1 MSRDGSRED
10 DHPSDSDTRESIPTP
25 VGTQPPGATAPS
37 TLPSMPSAEAGDDD
51 ELDDDAFDDSTDDSQ
66 DIPSVVAVST
76 DDSQGIPSVVA
87 VNPPGQSGRE
97 GRSRN
102 RRGSNDV
109 RDDQVRS
116 VLSGL
121 EDDGAS
127 TDNSTSASSRGS
139 SRNDRRRN
147 RGRGSEN
154 LPINA
159 DERDDL
165 TGINTSAASGDRSR
179 QRGYTFDYVGDQVI
193 NLMRVRGSR
202 SRPERIDS
210 NETWRYVDSKL
221 IQEEIKATGTEITI
235 YSAVGPAD
243 AGPSVLFTRTSE
255 SFEPFPTPANN
266 STPLA

>member
-1 MSRDGSRED
+1 
-10 DHPSDSDTRESIPTP
+10 
-25 VGTQPPGATAPS
+25 
-37 TLPSMPSAEAGDDD
+37 MPSAEADDDDEADD
-51 ELDDDAFDDSTDDSQ
+51 ELDDDAFDDSPDDSQ
-66 DIPSVVAVST
+66 D
-76 DDSQGIPSVVA
+76 IPSVVA

-102 RRGSNDV
+102 RRGSDDV
-109 RDDQVRS
+109 RDDRDRS
-116 VLSGL
+116 VRSGL
-121 EDDGAS
+121 EDDDAS
-127 TDNSTSASSRGS
+127 TDDSTSASSRGS
-139 SRNDRRRN
+139 SRDDRRRN
-147 RGRGSEN
+147 RGRGSDD

-221 IQEEIKATGTEITI
+221 IQEEIKATGTEITT
-235 YSAVGPAD
+235 YSGGSPGDV
-243 AGPSVLFTRTSE
+243 FTRTAE
-255 SFEPFPTPANN
+255 SFVPFLTPANN